1 MQCLACG
8 AENPSGAR
16 FCAQCG
22 VAMEARCAHCGAT
35 VRPGDRFC
43 VACGKPL
50 ETLAPPP
57 SDPASKPATQ
67 VAQPVDLAVDAQTF
81 QLPSHLAE
89 KIRTEQP
96 AREGERRQ
104 VTVLF
109 GDIAGFTAMTEKL
122 DPEDVHEIVRR
133 GFELITTEIHRFEGT
148 INQYGGDGLM
158 ALFGA
163 PISHDDAP
171 RRAVHAALGIQRA
184 LHDYAATLE
193 RERGLTLQMRI
204 GINTGTVVV
213 GRIGTDLHMEYT
225 AIGDT
230 INLASRLQSLARP
243 GSVLISESTHKSVS
257 GFFETLELGELEIKG
272 HAPVRAFEV
281 LRSRGRR
288 ARLDLAVEHG
298 LTPLVGRDRPLAILG
313 ELFTEVKAGRGQVV
327 FVSGEAGIG
336 KSRLL
341 LEFRRLLTAANEEVT
356 WLEGRCV
363 SFGASIPMLPTLDQL
378 RENFRID
385 ENDGEPEI
393 IAKVEH
399 GMRRLGGP
407 DAEIPYIRYL
417 LAVDP
422 GDPAVLAMDAAPRRA
437 RIFHA
442 LRALALRGASLRP
455 LVLVFEDMH
464 WADSSTLEYLD
475 FFMDSVAGARL
486 MLILTHRL
494 GYTPSFGT
502 RSFHSTIN
510 LRHLTNEQMLE
521 MAARFLG
528 SELFPEELKAALM
541 QKAEGVPLFVEEVTK
556 TLLDLG
562 FITRENGNY
571 RMAKALGELA
581 IPETIQGIIMARLD
595 RLGEGGKRT
604 VQLASVIGRQFL
616 VRLLERVAGLTGKL
630 EGLLRELK
638 ALEIIYEQGMIPEPA
653 YVFKHAVIQ
662 DVAYSSLLLQR
673 RREVHRAVGA
683 AIEELYRDRLAEHYA
698 ELAYHFSRG
707 EDWSRAMEY
716 SRLAGDQCSHSFAN
730 AEAIEHYAHA
740 IDAAAKVPLTPS
752 GAIGDLHANRGGLLS
767 IIGRHGEALDEYAH
781 ALDCARSAKDRAQE
795 CRFLLGLSLA
805 QFNAHQIETMLE
817 TSERSGA
824 LAKELGEVAIHA
836 SSMILSALGKGVCD
850 GATAEVVEQAE
861 EAVRLAETLTE
872 PRLLAHANVQLGA
885 ILQWNGAFDRARG
898 HLHKG
903 FELARES
910 HSGFVFGQSL
920 FALGILS
927 LSRGEYEQALVW
939 YQQLN
944 DYAQAAGD
952 AFWLARIPNCAGAV
966 PLELYDLDRALELQ
980 LEGDEAARKYS
991 AWPEPR
997 GHSLLK
1003 AGLVHFERTDYG
1015 RAEEFFL
1022 RAWALLEIDDVSRWR
1037 WHIPLLHARGA
1048 LALARGR
1055 YDEAGQFATE
1065 SLERARKTNAP
1076 KHEAR
1081 ALRLR
1086 GQILAA
1092 TGRLKESAPILEA
1105 SVMLAQS
1112 LKLRRDEWM
1121 GALALGKLLVRLGK
1135 DKEAEIAFNAA
1146 CATIESIA
1154 AALKTDVFVRCFLT
1168 APPVLEAFEVLGR
1181 QPPIIQPPTSSSTAK
1196 AQ

>member
-1 MQCLACG
+1 MQCPACG

-22 VAMEARCAHCGAT
+22 VAMEARCTHCGAT

-43 VACGKPL
+43 LACGQPL

-57 SDPASKPATQ
+57 SDAGSKPPSR
-67 VAQPVDLAVDAQTF
+67 VAQPVDLAAAQTF

-89 KIRTEQP
+89 KIRSEQP

-133 GFELITTEIHRFEGT
+133 SFELITAEIHRFEGT
-148 INQYGGDGLM
+148 INQFGGDGLM

-163 PISHDDAP
+163 PIAHEDAP

-184 LHDYAATLE
+184 LGDYAATLE
-193 RERGLTLQMRI
+193 RERGLRLQMRI
-204 GINTGTVVV
+204 GINTGTAVV

-230 INLASRLQSLARP
+230 INLASRLQSLAQP
-243 GSVLISESTHKSVS
+243 GSVLISDSTYKSVT
-257 GFFETLELGELEIKG
+257 GFFETLELGELEVKG

-281 LRSRGRR
+281 LRPHGRR
-288 ARLDLAVEHG
+288 ARIDLAVERG
-298 LTPLVGRDRPLAILG
+298 LTPLVGRDRPLATFG
-313 ELFTEVKAGRGQVV
+313 ELFTDVKAGRGQVI

-336 KSRLL
+336 KSRML
-341 LEFRRLLTAANEEVT
+341 LEFRRLLAAQNEEVT

-399 GMRRLGGP
+399 GMRRLGGLE
-407 DAEIPYIRYL
+407 AEIPYIRYL

-422 GDPAVLAMDAAPRRA
+422 GDPAVLAMDAAARRT
-437 RIFHA
+437 RIFHG
-442 LRALALRGASLRP
+442 LRALALHGAGLRP
-455 LVLVFEDMH
+455 LILVFEDMH
-464 WADSSTLEYLD
+464 WADSSTKEYLD
-475 FFMDSVAGARL
+475 FLIDSVAGARL

-494 GYTPSFGT
+494 EYSPAFASKSF
-502 RSFHSTIN
+502 FSTIN
-510 LRHLTNEQMLE
+510 LRHLNNEQTLE

-528 SELFPEELKAALM
+528 SELFPEELKSALM

-562 FITRENGNY
+562 FITRENGTY

-616 VRLLERVAGLTGKL
+616 VRLLERVAGFSGKL

-638 ALEIIYEQGMIPEPA
+638 ELEIIYEQGMIPEPA

-673 RREVHRAVGA
+673 RKEVHRAVGA
-683 AIEELYRDRLAEHYA
+683 AIEELYRDRRAEHYA

-707 EDWSRAMEY
+707 EDWPRAMEY
-716 SRLAGDQCSHSFAN
+716 SRLAGDQSSQSFAS
-730 AEAIEHYAHA
+730 AEAAEHYTNA
-740 IDAAAKVPLTPS
+740 INAAAKLPLVSVGTV
-752 GAIGDLHANRGGLLS
+752 GDLHAKCGAVLTT
-767 IIGRHGEALDEYAH
+767 IGRHTQALDEYAR
-781 ALDCARSAKDRAQE
+781 ALDCACSANDRARE
-795 CRFLLGLSLA
+795 NEFLVGLSWA
-805 QFNAHQIETMLE
+805 QFNAHQFGAMRDTCK
-817 TSERSGA
+817 RSRT
-824 LAKELGEVAIHA
+824 LAEELGDARISA
-836 SSMILSALGKGVCD
+836 SSKMASAYGVGMCEGPTPEIVAQLED
-850 GATAEVVEQAE
+850 
-861 EAVRLAETLTE
+861 AVRLAESANE
-872 PRLLAHANVQLGA
+872 PRLVADTTVSLGCM
-885 ILQWNGAFDRARG
+885 LQWGGEFERG
-898 HLHKG
+898 GQHLHRG
-903 FELARES
+903 LELSRQT
-910 HSGFVFGQSL
+910 HSGFFVGQSL
-920 FALGILS
+920 FFLGHVS
-927 LSRGEYEQALVW
+927 LSRGEYEQSLNC
-939 YQQLN
+939 YQQLKE
-944 DYAQAAGD
+944 YAEAAGD
-952 AFWLARIPNCAGAV
+952 AFWLAREPNCRGAV
-966 PLELYDLDRALELQ
+966 SLELYDLGRALELQ
-980 LEGDEAARKYS
+980 LEGDEAGRRYS

-1003 AGLVHFERTDYG
+1003 AGLVHFERSDYA
-1015 RAEEFFL
+1015 RAEEFYL
-1022 RAWALLEIDDVSRWR
+1022 QAWGWLEGDDFARWR

-1055 YDEAGQFATE
+1055 HEEAWRFAAE
-1065 SLERARKTNAP
+1065 SLELARKTYAR

-1081 ALRLR
+1081 AQRLQ
-1086 GQILAA
+1086 GEILAA
-1092 TGRLKESAPILEA
+1092 TGRLTESAPILQA

-1112 LKLRRDEWM
+1112 LKVPRDEWM
-1121 GALALGKLLVRLGK
+1121 GALALGKLLTRLGK
-1135 DKEAEIAFNAA
+1135 DKEAEVAFNTAA
-1146 CATIESIA
+1146 ATIESIA
-1154 AALKTDVFVRCFLT
+1154 AQLKTEGLIRSFLA
-1168 APPVLEAFEVLGR
+1168 APPVLEAFQVLGR
-1181 QPPIIQPPTSSSTAK
+1181 RPPVSEPPSPSLTVKT
-1196 AQ
+1196 Q

>member
-1 MQCLACG
+1 
-8 AENPSGAR
+8 
-16 FCAQCG
+16 
-22 VAMEARCAHCGAT
+22 MEARCTHCGAT

-43 VACGKPL
+43 VACGQPL
-50 ETLAPPP
+50 ETLAHPP
-57 SDPASKPATQ
+57 SDAGSKPPSPA
-67 VAQPVDLAVDAQTF
+67 VQPVDLAAAAQAF

-133 GFELITTEIHRFEGT
+133 GFELITAEIHRFEGT
-148 INQYGGDGLM
+148 ISQYGGDGLM

-163 PISHDDAP
+163 PIAHEDAP

-184 LHDYAATLE
+184 LRDYAATLE
-193 RERGLTLQMRI
+193 RERGLRLQMRI

-243 GSVLISESTHKSVS
+243 GSVLISDSTHKSVA

-272 HAPVRAFEV
+272 HAPVRALEV
-281 LRSRGRR
+281 LRPHGRR
-288 ARLDLAVEHG
+288 ARLDLAVERG
-298 LTPLVGRDRPLAILG
+298 LTPLVGRDRPLATFG
-313 ELFTEVKAGRGQVV
+313 ELFTDVKAGRGQVV
-327 FVSGEAGIG
+327 LVSGEAGIG

-341 LEFRRLLTAANEEVT
+341 LEFRRLLAAANEEVT

-378 RENFRID
+378 RENFHID

-399 GMRRLGGP
+399 GMRRLGGL

-422 GDPAVLAMDAAPRRA
+422 GDPAVLAMDAAARRT

-442 LRALALRGASLRP
+442 LRALALRGAGLRP

-464 WADSSTLEYLD
+464 WADSSSQEYLD

-486 MLILTHRL
+486 MLILTYRL
-494 GYTPSFGT
+494 GFTPSFGT
-502 RSFHSTIN
+502 KSFHSTVN
-510 LRHLTNEQMLE
+510 LRHLTNEQTLE

-528 SELFPEELKAALM
+528 SELFPEELKSALM

-562 FITRENGNY
+562 FITRDNGNY

-581 IPETIQGIIMARLD
+581 IPETIEGIIMARLD
-595 RLGEGGKRT
+595 RLGEDGKRT
-604 VQLASVIGRQFL
+604 VQRASVIGRQFL
-616 VRLLERVAGLTGKL
+616 VRLLERVAGLTEKL

-662 DVAYSSLLLQR
+662 DVAYNSLLMQR
-673 RREVHRAVGA
+673 RKELHRAVGA
-683 AIEELYRDRLAEHYA
+683 AVEELYRDRLAEHYA
-698 ELAYHFSRG
+698 ELAYHFGRG

-740 IDAAAKVPLTPS
+740 IEGAAKLPITAS
-752 GAIGDLHANRGGLLS
+752 GVVGDLHANRGAVLS
-767 IIGRHGEALDEYAH
+767 IIGRNQEALDEYNR
-781 ALDCARSAKDRAQE
+781 ALDSARSGKDSAQE
-795 CRFLLGLSLA
+795 CRFLLGLSWA
-805 QFNAHQIETMLE
+805 QFNAHQIEPMLD
-817 TSERSGA
+817 TCGRSRT
-824 LAKELGEVAIHA
+824 LANELGDVAIQA
-836 SSMILSALGKGVCD
+836 SSAIASAQGKIVCE
-850 GATAEVVEQAE
+850 GATPEIIEQAD
-861 EAVRLAETLTE
+861 EAVRLAETLAE
-872 PRLLAHANVQLGA
+872 QRLLAHANVLLGTA
-885 ILQWNGAFDRARG
+885 LQWNGASERVLG
-898 HLHKG
+898 YLHKG
-903 FELARES
+903 LKLAREA
-910 HSGFVFGQSL
+910 HSGAVFGQSL
-920 FALGILS
+920 FFLGHVS
-927 LSRGEYEQALVW
+927 LSHGEYEQALSW

-952 AFWLARIPNCAGAV
+952 AFWLAREPNCTGAV
-966 PLELYDLDRALELQ
+966 FLELYDLGRALEFQ
-980 LEGDEAARKYS
+980 LEGYETGRKYD

-1003 AGLVHFERTDYG
+1003 AGLVHFERSDYG
-1015 RAEEFFL
+1015 RSEEFLL
-1022 RAWALLEIDDVSRWR
+1022 RAWALLEVDNVSRFR

-1065 SLERARKTNAP
+1065 SLELARKTYSR

-1081 ALRLR
+1081 AQLL
-1086 GQILAA
+1086 QSEILAA
-1092 TGRLKESAPILEA
+1092 TGRMNEALPLVQASIRLAKEL
-1105 SVMLAQS
+1105 QT
-1112 LKLRRDEWM
+1112 RRDIWM
-1121 GALALGKLLVRLGK
+1121 GTLTLGKLLTRLGR
-1135 DKEAEIAFNAA
+1135 DKEAEGAFNIAA
-1146 CATIESIA
+1146 ATIESIA
-1154 AALKTDVFVRCFLT
+1154 AALKTDVLVRSFLA
-1168 APPVLEAFEVLGR
+1168 APPVLEAFQLLGR
-1181 QPPIIQPPTSSSTAK
+1181 RPPVIEPPSPSLTLK